1 MKRILLIVIV
11 IAVVGAILIQLVPY
25 GRAHDNPPVVAEP
38 QWDSPQTKAFFSR
51 ACADCHSNETAWPW
65 YSNVAP
71 MSWMIQRHVDEGRQH
86 FNVSQW
92 GLQENEAD
100 QAAELVREG
109 KMPVANYLMLH
120 PEARLTATER
130 EQFIQGLTATFGGE
144 SGGD

>member
-51 ACADCHSNETAWPW
+51 ACADCHSNETTWPW

-71 MSWMIQRHVDEGRQH
+71 MSWMVQRHVDEGRQY